1 MDFQHSLSL
10 IAPEIVL
17 SLSGLALLLAAA
29 WLGDKA
35 SRGISIAACVALGAA
50 FFLVAPAVCGG
61 AAGAGPSPISLV
73 VTSGFGSPMTRRES
87 PAGLARATRAS
98 SAAMSCRIGA
108 RKLSG

>member
-50 FFLVAPAVCGG
+50 FFLVAPGVCGG
-61 AAGAGPSPISLV
+61 AVGPDTIAFDGQFTADAFAGFAKLV
-73 VTSGFGSPMTRRES
+73 VPVK
-87 PAGLARATRAS
+87 P
-98 SAAMSCRIGA
+98 
-108 RKLSG
+108 